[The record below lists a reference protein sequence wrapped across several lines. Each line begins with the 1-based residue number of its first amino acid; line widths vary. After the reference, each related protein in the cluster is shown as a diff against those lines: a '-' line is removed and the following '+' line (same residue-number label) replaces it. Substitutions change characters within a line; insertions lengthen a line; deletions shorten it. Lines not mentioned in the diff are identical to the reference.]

1 MDDFKVGEIVDVRF
15 PSLKYNSHRRFCYV
29 QFVSPEQA
37 QRATVLDGKQ
47 LGEKETL
54 VAKISAP
61 NQKKDR
67 SGPVY
72 VSLILSFSE
81 RAPIGIRPNI
91 DLWGVFYRHEGREL
105 YIRNIDFQATEKDLL
120 DLFKRY
126 GQIEKIRIPPG
137 PRKGTHKGF
146 GFIAFAT
153 KVRHPRT
160 HEGSQLVKLTRKL
173 QDQALA
179 SVGLN
184 GTQLKSRMLDVSI
197 AQANPGK
204 QKPGNAVDGTK
215 ASTPGSD
222 HGHHTNGDNTNSASP
237 PAAASAPSFDSI
249 KKKTLGIMNIADT
262 VNDTKIREM
271 FEKYGP
277 LRKVALRPDHQGA
290 IVEFESVADAGKATL
305 ALDGCELAGKRIA
318 IGSLPDLMKQ
328 KPEVKQTKGF
338 ATLGKK
344 EESKGAFFAA
354 PPSVIRSSA
363 GAGRGQKRRVGLGF
377 TGSIGRPKV
386 ATGGGEEAK
395 KNSEGDALMTDG
407 EAAKPAKSNADFKA
421 MFLRK

>member
-1 MDDFKVGEIVDVRF
+1 M
-15 PSLKYNSHRRFCYV
+15 
-29 QFVSPEQA
+29 
-37 QRATVLDGKQ
+37 
-47 LGEKETL
+47 
-54 VAKISAP
+54 
-61 NQKKDR
+61 
-67 SGPVY
+67 
-72 VSLILSFSE
+72 
-81 RAPIGIRPNI
+81 
-91 DLWGVFYRHEGREL
+91 
-105 YIRNIDFQATEKDLL
+105 
-120 DLFKRY
+120 
-126 GQIEKIRIPPG
+126 
-137 PRKGTHKGF
+137 
-146 GFIAFAT
+146 
-153 KVRHPRT
+153 
-160 HEGSQLVKLTRKL
+160 VKLTRKL

-179 SVGLN
+179 SLGLN

-215 ASTPGSD
+215 ANTPGSD
-222 HGHHTNGDNTNSASP
+222 HGHHANGDNTNSTSPSASGETGS
-237 PAAASAPSFDSI
+237 PATSAPSFDSI
-249 KKKTLGIMNIADT
+249 KKKTLGIMNISDT

-271 FEKYGP
+271 FERYGP

-305 ALDGCELAGKRIA
+305 ALDGCELAGKKIA

-354 PPSVIRSSA
+354 PSSVIRS
-363 GAGRGQKRRVGLGF
+363 GAGGARGQKRRVGLGF
-377 TGSIGRPKV
+377 TGSIGKPKT

-407 EAAKPAKSNADFKA
+407 EAGKPVKSNADFKA